1 MIRTE
6 IVVKGSLGKV
16 TAKIVELI
24 ENRFVENF
32 ILSFESIGNDGFMQC
47 QQFIVYRLP

>member
-6 IVVKGSLGKV
+6 TVVKGSLGKV

-24 ENRFVENF
+24 EEKNCFVENLYCLF
-32 ILSFESIGNDGFMQC
+32 
-47 QQFIVYRLP
+47 